1 MSRRFDNEMI
11 SNFQSFEKHINYI
24 STSRLFLDDD
34 LQELKQHRIVDLVIY
49 SCVEIFFNLL
59 LYQLHS
65 ALLQLPEKVRQKIS
79 KHHRNIN
86 HIRNYFIFV
95 YYYLSLKNVDLQEKL
110 EIYGYISLE
119 IEGIEVLEM
128 IVAEIFIYRKRKE
141 CFIVYWKRI
150 KITPLISLL
159 ISVVARISI
168 SIKKNIEIAQVL
180 RLVEAI
186 LKVERMDDTNFSP
199 FVYFWMNR

>member
-1 MSRRFDNEMI
+1 
-11 SNFQSFEKHINYI
+11 
-24 STSRLFLDDD
+24 
-34 LQELKQHRIVDLVIY
+34 
-49 SCVEIFFNLL
+49 
-59 LYQLHS
+59 
-65 ALLQLPEKVRQKIS
+65 
-79 KHHRNIN
+79 
-86 HIRNYFIFV
+86 
-95 YYYLSLKNVDLQEKL
+95 
-110 EIYGYISLE
+110 
-119 IEGIEVLEM
+119 M

-186 LKVERMDDTNFSP
+186 LKVESMDDTNFSP